1 MYNLYVIYSISMQ
14 AESRQRLSRLRKSL
28 AELISELRGLGPIL
42 SDHRPMVKGSV
53 YQLQRKCGKPTCR
66 CAKGTLHASMV
77 LSWSEAG
84 RTRLRA
90 IPAQSVDRLKRLT
103 ERYGRFRKA
112 RARLAQ
118 INKEILEIANR
129 IEEVRRREP

>member
-1 MYNLYVIYSISMQ
+1 MQ
-14 AESRQRLSRLRKSL
+14 IAEREQLSQLRKSL
-28 AELISELRGLGPIL
+28 TERVQELKGLLPIL
-42 SDHRPMVKGSV
+42 LARQSMVKGSV

-66 CAKGTLHASMV
+66 CATGTLHGSMV

-84 RTRLRA
+84 RTRLRS
-90 IPAQSVDRLKRLT
+90 IPEQSVDRLRRLT
-103 ERYGRFRKA
+103 ERYQRFRKA

>member
-1 MYNLYVIYSISMQ
+1 MRMQ
-14 AESRQRLSRLRKSL
+14 TAERERLSQLRRSL
-28 AELISELRGLGPIL
+28 NERVLELEGLLPIL
-42 SDHRPMVKGSV
+42 LARQSMVKGSV

-66 CAKGTLHASMV
+66 CAKGTMHASMV

-118 INKEILEIANR
+118 INKEILEIVNR